1 MATLLLSAAGAAA
14 GAATGGTL
22 MGMSMATVGRFAGAT
37 LGRSL
42 DQRLLGQGADAVET
56 ARLERLRITSSG
68 EGSSIARTWGRVRLG
83 GHVIWASQ
91 FAEHM
96 VTEGGGK
103 GATSQPQV
111 RKYSYSVSL
120 AIGLCEGE
128 IKGVSRVWVDGVEM
142 SLRDFDMR
150 IYHGSEDQVPDPR
163 MEAVEGTGRVPAY
176 RGLAYIVIE
185 DLLLER
191 FGNRVPQFSFEVVR
205 AASDVAENI
214 QAVALMPGS
223 GEYILATT
231 PVNFDLGAG
240 DVRVSNVNT
249 PSGLSDLE
257 TSLSALE
264 TDLPNCGKV
273 SLIVSWFGDD
283 LRCGSC
289 QLRPMVE
296 QNQQDGS
303 MPWTVSGLNRASAKV
318 VPSDQDKP
326 LYGGTPADASVIE
339 AIKAIHSSS
348 REVMFYPFIL
358 MDQIAGN
365 GKIDPWSGA
374 VDQPVFPWRGR
385 ITGSAAPGRP
395 NSPDGTAIADAEV
408 ASFFGSASAADFT
421 VAAGRVVYTGPLEW
435 SYRRFILHNAALC
448 AAAGGV
454 AAFCIGSEMRGL
466 THLRGLTGFPAVHQ
480 LRSLAAE
487 VRGLLGV
494 DTKIGYAADWSEYFG
509 YHPQDGS
516 GNVYFHLDSLWADDD
531 IDFIGIDNYMPLSDW
546 RDSQNHADAHWG
558 NIANPEYLDANIEG
572 GEGFD
577 WYYASQSD
585 RDAQIRSLILDGD
598 HSEPWIYRYKDIR
611 SWWQNAHHERIDGIR
626 QSNATAWVP
635 ESKPIWFTELGCAA
649 VDKGTN
655 APNLFVDPKS
665 SESALPPYS
674 SGGRDEGIQNAY
686 LNAMHR
692 YWANNSPISTIYQK
706 SMVDMSHA
714 FVWAWD
720 ARPYP
725 WFPNAETL
733 WSDGSNYARGH
744 WISGRMSN
752 TPVARLIE
760 DICAEAGLYDVD
772 TSRLSGLIRGYAL
785 DDVQDARQALQPL
798 LVAHG
803 LDAVERAGVLS
814 FSQRSDA
821 VLAKVDTSV
830 LAEVSES
837 DALVQQ
843 TRAPLAE
850 LPERVRVRF
859 IEADGEHREI
869 VEEAT
874 LQKSTFSGAAASELP
889 LVLTRGE
896 GRQLAERWLQDAQI
910 SRDTVRFALPLSY
923 LHLGP
928 GDLVDLELG
937 TQSIIVRIDR
947 VEIGTEI
954 ICDATRTDTS
964 IYVPARFSDVPVS
977 LPSITPAAP
986 VFPLFL
992 DLPLLT
998 GDEDSHAP
1006 HVAVAA
1012 RPWTGPVAIYSSAAD
1027 SAYRLDETIERQS
1040 IIGVTQSEMHS
1051 ASSATLDRGD
1061 PLRVRLTSGNLSSI
1075 DSEMLLAGGNTFAI
1089 GDGIS
1094 DVWEIFQA
1102 GVATLVGTRT
1112 YDLSRR
1118 LRGRLGTD
1126 GVMPTLWPVG
1136 SYLVALNGV
1145 PEQLPMP
1152 SSSRGILRHYRIGPA
1167 SQSYDHGSYIHQT
1180 NAFLGNG
1187 LRPYSVVHLRAK
1199 TVSEN
1204 LHVSWIRR
1212 TRIDGDQWNA
1222 LEVPLGEE
1230 TEQYILRIERDGLL
1244 LREEILT
1251 TPLFV
1256 YSQEARAADGPHVV
1270 IKVAQLSTRF
1280 GSGPFSVLAA

>member
-68 EGSSIARTWGRVRLG
+68 EGAPITKAWGRVRLG

-91 FAEHM
+91 FAEHV

-103 GATSQPQV
+103 GASSQPQV

-128 IKGVSRVWVDGVEM
+128 ISGVSRVWADGVEM
-142 SLRDFDMR
+142 SLRDLDMR

-214 QAVALMPGS
+214 EAVALMPGS
-223 GEYILATT
+223 GEYTLATT

-240 DVRVSNVNT
+240 EVRVSNVNT

-257 TSLSALE
+257 TSLSALD
-264 TDLPNCGKV
+264 TDLPNCGKI
-273 SLIVSWFGDD
+273 SLVVSWFGDD

-289 QLRPMVE
+289 QIRPLVE
-296 QNQQDGS
+296 QNEQDGS
-303 MPWTVSGLNRASAKV
+303 MPWTVSGLNRSSAEI
-318 VPSDQDKP
+318 VPSAHDKP

-365 GKIDPWSGA
+365 GKLDPWSGA
-374 VDQPVFPWRGR
+374 IDQPVFPWRGR

-395 NSPDGTAIADAEV
+395 NSPDGTAIADDEV
-408 ASFFGSASAADFT
+408 ASFFGSAVADDFSVT
-421 VAAGRVVYTGPLEW
+421 DGRVVYSGPPEW

-448 AAAGGV
+448 SAAGGV
-454 AAFCIGSEMRGL
+454 SAFCIGSEMRGL
-466 THLRGLTGFPAVHQ
+466 THLRGIAGFPAVQQ
-480 LRSLAAE
+480 LKLLAGEVRSL
-487 VRGLLGV
+487 LGA

-516 GNVYFHLDSLWADDD
+516 GDVYFHLDPLWADVN

-546 RDSQNHADAHWG
+546 RDGQDHADAHWG
-558 NIANPEYLDANIEG
+558 SIGNAEYLHANIEG

-577 WYYASQSD
+577 WYYASQAD
-585 RDAQIRSLILDGD
+585 RDAQIRSLISDGA

-611 SWWQNAHHERIDGIR
+611 NWWLNSHHERINGVR
-626 QSNATAWVP
+626 QSDATDWVP
-635 ESKPIWFTELGCAA
+635 ESKPVWFTEFGCAA

-686 LNAMHR
+686 LSAVHGYWSDNA
-692 YWANNSPISTIYQK
+692 PISTIYHK
-706 SMVDMSHA
+706 PMVDMSHA

-725 WFPNAETL
+725 WFPNADTL

-752 TPVARLIE
+752 TPLARIIE
-760 DICAEAGLYDVD
+760 DICFEAGLPAID
-772 TSRLSGLIRGYAL
+772 TSNLSDLVRGYAL
-785 DDVQDARQALQPL
+785 EDVQDARQALQPL
-798 LVAHG
+798 LMAHG
-803 LDAVERAGVLS
+803 LDAVERAGILS

-821 VLAKVDTSV
+821 VPAIVNKSG
-830 LAEVSES
+830 LAETAQS
-837 DALVQQ
+837 DALIEQ
-843 TRAPLAE
+843 TRAPIAE

-859 IEADGEHREI
+859 VEADGEHREI
-869 VEEAT
+869 VEEAI
-874 LQKSTFSGAAASELP
+874 LENGTFSGAAASELP

-896 GRQLAERWLQDAQI
+896 GRQIAERWLQDAHV

-928 GDLVDLELG
+928 GDLVDLNLEEH
-937 TQSIIVRIDR
+937 SITVRIDR
-947 VEIGTEI
+947 VEVGTEI
-954 ICDATRTDTS
+954 ICDGTHTDTS
-964 IYVPARFSDVPVS
+964 LYDPAKFDDDPVS
-977 LPSITPAAP
+977 LQSVTPAAP
-986 VFPLFL
+986 VFPLFM

-998 GDEDSHAP
+998 GDEDPHAP

-1012 RPWTGPVAIYSSAAD
+1012 RPWNGSVAIYSSAAD
-1027 SAYRLDETIERQS
+1027 SGYQLDKTIEAQS
-1040 IIGVTQSEMHS
+1040 IIGVTQTEMRS

-1061 PLRVRLTSGNLSSI
+1061 PLRVRLTNGTLASI
-1075 DSEMLLAGGNTFAI
+1075 DNEMLLAGGNTFAI
-1089 GDGIS
+1089 GDGSS
-1094 DVWEIFQA
+1094 DAWEIFQA
-1102 GVATLVGTRT
+1102 RKATLVGTRT
-1112 YDLSRR
+1112 YDLSLR

-1126 GVMPTLWPVG
+1126 GVMPELWPVG
-1136 SYLVALNGV
+1136 SYVVALNGL
-1145 PEQLPMP
+1145 PEQLPVP
-1152 SSSRGILRHYRIGPA
+1152 SSSRGVLRHYRIGPA
-1167 SQSYDHGSYIHQT
+1167 SQSYDHVSYIHQT
-1180 NAFLGNG
+1180 NAFSGNG

-1199 TVSEN
+1199 NVTED

-1230 TEQYILRIERDGLL
+1230 SEQYILHIERDGLL

-1251 TPLFV
+1251 TPLFI
-1256 YSQEARAADGPHVV
+1256 YSQEARAADGPHVL